1 VITDTDGVVL
11 PSNRVRWRREK
22 EQSRSTTRGAGAA
35 SPGPPGRRAR
45 RRWVR
50 WVVATG
56 ARVAGPGPAVVG
68 GLDLQALLGTPGSVS
83 SRLLALV
90 AGLRLQASSEQDCRS
105 RNPSRPSV
113 RPFPPRTRS
122 RSPLLLLPGS
132 ASGFLFSFY
141 FSFALRMGRAACLL
155 RVHTGPLRRSACPCV
170 RACCTLHVGWGVQA
184 AATAGRQ
191 VSVPG
196 EP

>member
-90 AGLRLQASSEQDCRS
+90 AGLRLQASSEQDCR
-105 RNPSRPSV
+105 NPSRPSV

-132 ASGFLFSFY
+132 ASGFFFY
-141 FSFALRMGRAACLL
+141 FSFALRTGRAACLL
-155 RVHTGPLRRSACPCV
+155 RVHTGPLRRSA
-170 RACCTLHVGWGVQA
+170 RACVLHPLVPPFTSVGCAGGYHGGA
-184 AATAGRQ
+184 A
-191 VSVPG
+191 SVG
-196 EP
+196 SW